1 MKEYKNS
8 EMFRLISEYVHVER
22 DRRIMFDKLLNGLTV
37 DEMAKKYYTS
47 TSAINRT
54 ITKYQDYLFSMVS

>member
-37 DEMAKKYYTS
+37 EEMAEKYYTS

-54 ITKYQDYLFSMVS
+54 ITKYQDYLFGMVS